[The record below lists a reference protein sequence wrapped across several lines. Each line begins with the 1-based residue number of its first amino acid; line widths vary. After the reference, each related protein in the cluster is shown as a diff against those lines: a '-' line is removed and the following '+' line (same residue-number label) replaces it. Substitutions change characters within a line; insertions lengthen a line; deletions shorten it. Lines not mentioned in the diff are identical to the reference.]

1 MATQQIGL
9 EASME
14 TKSAVQLVWV
24 CLNGNGLEAKQRVLV
39 KKERWLAAALYL
51 TNKMR
56 VQYVHKHAI
65 VHTCAGACSVFVRPS
80 GGCLF
85 SMSVVSCML

>member
-14 TKSAVQLVWV
+14 TKSAEQLVWV
-24 CLNGNGLEAKQRVLV
+24 CLNGNVIGRLEAKQRVLV

-51 TNKMR
+51 TNKMSP
-56 VQYVHKHAI
+56 I
-65 VHTCAGACSVFVRPS
+65 CP
-80 GGCLF
+80 
-85 SMSVVSCML
+85 

>member
-1 MATQQIGL
+1 
-9 EASME
+9 ME

-24 CLNGNGLEAKQRVLV
+24 CLNGNVIGRLEAEQRVLV
-39 KKERWLAAALYL
+39 KKERRLAAALYL

-65 VHTCAGACSVFVRPS
+65 VHTCAGTCSMFVRPS

>member
-1 MATQQIGL
+1 
-9 EASME
+9 ME

-24 CLNGNGLEAKQRVLV
+24 CLNGNVIGRLEAKQRMLV

-85 SMSVVSCML
+85 SMSAVSCML